1 MKDFIKAN
9 VEKVLLIIVMAALV
23 VVAVFVVATVDVN
36 PIELIKLS
44 GNKPVVVASG
54 DIEKPK
60 PVKATRLETVFEN
73 GQYLVCRNEE
83 CERVFHDDFRKC
95 PWCKTQ
101 VKVKKDGDVAGDS
114 DGDGIPDTVEAEHN
128 MDPNNPEDA
137 LEDRDKDAFS
147 NYDEIMVGINGVPTL
162 IDDPSSYPSLLN
174 YIQAKPKKAR
184 PLDFIYKS
192 DQINGAD
199 KGRWEIQFVD
209 RRKKTRWVRIG
220 GSIFDSG
227 YSLVDIEKVDGKVVL
242 SVKKDE
248 GNVLSVKKGKY
259 IYPPNSSGVL
269 IYNNLDGKTSFVAD
283 DSKHELIG
291 LDGVKEVVDFRGW
304 RRIGEEKVLKAIIF
318 SRKTNEEFEID
329 SRKSILTP
337 VK

>member
-1 MKDFIKAN
+1 MKEFIKAN
-9 VEKVLLIIVMAALV
+9 IEKVLLILVMAALV

-36 PIELIKLS
+36 PIELIKLTGNQKVAEVS
-44 GNKPVVVASG
+44 GEA
-54 DIEKPK
+54 EAPK
-60 PVKATRLETVFEN
+60 PVKALRLETIFEN
-73 GQYLVCRNEE
+73 SQYLVCRNDD

-101 VKVKKDGDVAGDS
+101 VKEIETKRPGDS
-114 DGDGIPDTVEAEHN
+114 DGDGIPDEVEAEHN

-162 IDDPSSYPSLLN
+162 IDDPSSYPSMLN
-174 YIQAKPKKAR
+174 FMQAIPKKAKA
-184 PLDFIYKS
+184 LQFIYKS
-192 DQINGAD
+192 DQMAAAD
-199 KGRWEIQFVD
+199 KSLWEIQFVD
-209 RRKKTRWVRIG
+209 ARRKTRWVRIG
-220 GSIFDSG
+220 GEIFSSG
-227 YSLVDIEKVDGKVVL
+227 YNLVDIEKSGGKVVL
-242 SVKKDE
+242 SIKKSDGE
-248 GNVLSVKKGKY
+248 VLKVSKGKY
-259 IYPPNSSGVL
+259 IYPPNSSGMI
-269 IYNNLDGKTSFVAD
+269 IYNSLDGKQAFVAD
-283 DSKHELIG
+283 DSKHDLFG

-329 SRKSILTP
+329 SKKSILTP

>member
-1 MKDFIKAN
+1 MKEFIKVN
-9 VEKVLLIIVMAALV
+9 VEKVLLIVVMAVLV

-36 PIELIKLS
+36 PIELIKLTGNEKVPEVS
-44 GNKPVVVASG
+44 GEVSN
-54 DIEKPK
+54 PK
-60 PVKATRLETVFEN
+60 PVKALRLETVFEN
-73 GQYLVCRNEE
+73 VQYLVCRNEE

-101 VKVKKDGDVAGDS
+101 VKTLTIERSGDS

-128 MDPNNPEDA
+128 MDPNNAEDA

-162 IDDPSSYPSLLN
+162 IDDPSSYPSMLN
-174 YIQAKPKKAR
+174 FMQAIPKKAK
-184 PLDFIYKS
+184 PLQFIYKS
-192 DQINGAD
+192 DQVAAAD
-199 KGRWEIQFVD
+199 KSLWEIQFVD
-209 RRKKTRWVRIG
+209 ARRKTRWVRVG
-220 GSIFDSG
+220 GEIFGSG
-227 YSLVDIEKVDGKVVL
+227 YRLVDITKNDGKVVL
-242 SVKKDE
+242 SVKKAE
-248 GNVLSVKKGKY
+248 GEILSVIKGKY
-259 IYPPNSSGVL
+259 IYPPNSSGMI
-269 IYNNLDGKTSFVAD
+269 IYNNLDAKKAFVAD
-283 DSKHELIG
+283 DSKYELLG

-329 SRKSILTP
+329 SKKSILTP

>member
-9 VEKVLLIIVMAALV
+9 IEKVLLIIVMAVLV

-44 GNKPVVVASG
+44 GNKPVEVVSG
-54 DIEKPK
+54 EVESPK
-60 PVKATRLETVFEN
+60 PVKAMRLETVFEN
-73 GQYLVCRNEE
+73 SQYLICRNEE

-95 PWCKTQ
+95 PWCKTT
-101 VKVKKDGDVAGDS
+101 VDMAAPKSGPSDT
-114 DGDGIPDTVEAEHN
+114 DGDGIPNSVEAEHN

-174 YIQAKPKKAR
+174 FAQAKPKKAR
-184 PLDFIYKS
+184 SLDFIYKS

-199 KGRWEIQFVD
+199 KGKWEVQFLD

-227 YSLVDIEKVDGKVVL
+227 YSLVDINKVDGKIVL

-248 GNVLSVKKGKY
+248 GDVLSVQKGKY

-283 DSKHELIG
+283 DSKHELLG

-329 SRKSILTP
+329 SSKSILTP